1 MRKQFLNS
9 SRNNTELT
17 ISSFLQSVIP
27 SFIRTSGKRWV
38 EHRCA
43 INLAQ
48 IYSERAPTNHCVGF
62 SCPSLAISENAD
74 IVPVKC
80 RSEDWFYFLENI
92 LCMDHTKM
100 NHTAEKKNWQV
111 SERLPCVDS
120 WSKTLS
126 TLNSFLIPTDLTAI
140 FSCSTVTGDLVFKL
154 FVWTNGRTRQKTLI
168 LPNFGQ
174 ALRSDLWK
182 FKHQELLSRIEDC
195 TFQVNELVECLPSS
209 PVKMSLPWS

>member
-17 ISSFLQSVIP
+17 ISPFLQSVRP
-27 SFIRTSGKRWV
+27 SFIRTFWERWV
-38 EHRCA
+38 EHIFA

-48 IYSERAPTNHCVGF
+48 IYSEQAPTNHCVGF
-62 SCPSLAISENAD
+62 SCPSLAKSENAD

-80 RSEDWFYFLENI
+80 RSEDWFYFLKNI
-92 LCMDHTKM
+92 LCMEHSEM
-100 NHTAEKKNWQV
+100 NHTAEKKNWEV

-140 FSCSTVTGDLVFKL
+140 FSCSTVTSDLVFKL
-154 FVWTNGRTRQKTLI
+154 LVWTNGRTRQKTLI
-168 LPNFGQ
+168 LPEF
-174 ALRSDLWK
+174 W
-182 FKHQELLSRIEDC
+182 
-195 TFQVNELVECLPSS
+195 PSTEAQILGNS
-209 PVKMSLPWS
+209 STKNC